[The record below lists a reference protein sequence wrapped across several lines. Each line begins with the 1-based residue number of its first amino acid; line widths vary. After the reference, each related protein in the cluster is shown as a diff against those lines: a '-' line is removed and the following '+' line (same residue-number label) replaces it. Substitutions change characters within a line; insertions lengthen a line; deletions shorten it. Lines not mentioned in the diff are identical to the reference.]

1 MLPLGLWSNRIVRI
15 SNLSGF
21 GIGAVMMAGSAFLP
35 AYIQAVLG
43 YSPTIAGTAL
53 TIMSLSWS
61 FGSITGGR
69 IMVRSSFWLTGSLGG
84 VFLLAGSIMMAAMT
98 MTTGLP
104 WVIVACFLFGTGLG
118 STNTTFL
125 IAIQSTVNWELR
137 GIATSSNLFA
147 RMMGR
152 SLGAALFGA
161 ILNFGINREMPGQGD
176 VFNHLL
182 DPAFHDQFSPEQ
194 KERLTGVIAGSLHN
208 LYMVAA
214 LLALITLVVL
224 VRLPRGVRPS
234 TKFH

>member
-1 MLPLGLWSNRIVRI
+1 
-15 SNLSGF
+15 
-21 GIGAVMMAGSAFLP
+21 MMAGSAFLP

-43 YSPTIAGTAL
+43 FSPSISGIVL

-61 FGSITGGR
+61 LGSIVSGQ
-69 IMVRSSFWLTGSLGG
+69 IMVRSSFWVTGSLGG
-84 VFLLAGSIMMAAMT
+84 LFLFAGSVMMAVMT
-98 MTTGLP
+98 MTTSLA
-104 WVIVACFLFGTGLG
+104 WVMIAGTLFGIGLG

-194 KERLTGVIAGSLHN
+194 KDRLTGIIAGSLHD
-208 LYMVAA
+208 LYLVAA
-214 LLALITLVVL
+214 LLAFVTLIVL
-224 VRLPRGVRPS
+224 VKLPRGVRPS
-234 TKFH
+234 TKLH